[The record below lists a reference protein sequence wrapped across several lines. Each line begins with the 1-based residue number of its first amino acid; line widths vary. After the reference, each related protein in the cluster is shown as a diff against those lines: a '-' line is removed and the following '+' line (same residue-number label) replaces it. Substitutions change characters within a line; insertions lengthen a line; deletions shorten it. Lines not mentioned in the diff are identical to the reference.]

1 MPLCN
6 NKKYKNIVR
15 EYRSLVGEQAE
26 LIKDLSDKI
35 HKLENELNSLKE
47 ACKNNSQFEEYF
59 QFYLKDRKKYDTI
72 INEVDRILKKFNY

>member
-6 NKKYKNIVR
+6 SKYKNIAR
-15 EYRSLVGEQAE
+15 DYRMLVGEQAE

-72 INEVDRILKKFNY
+72 INEVDRTLKKFNY